1 MGRTL
6 SDHEVSEHIRQ
17 SLDAPYRDPAPGDG
31 AFLHSHTPEEECGMA
46 HRVSTIQLLLLDD
59 RATRNDYVL

>member
-1 MGRTL
+1 MSKTADSMAARRGRLEVNMDRTL

-31 AFLHSHTPEEECGMA
+31 DT
-46 HRVSTIQLLLLDD
+46 D
-59 RATRNDYVL
+59 RPRCSLESCLSQ